1 MLCFIPGHCT
11 TTPPSTFLWH
21 MVVDHFAVHYVSNW
35 SNKPS
40 FFCKNKFCLKICF
53 SQNIQTLTE
62 RFLRTQPSK
71 YIWWFDIQVVQFG
84 QRIIY
89 ENSNQKHIHWTIN
102 SQGTIIKNSSLDTWF
117 QIKINC
123 LNLNV
128 YSEGH
133 ESVNFT
139 SFWHAFKI
147 CTLLKNDKSQQ
158 CRYYTMPMI
167 NESCFRNYH
176 KLVGSSSLK
185 KPCIKHPWQLW
196 RKPLFELPY
205 GILQKCTNHIPIY
218 LNRI

>member
-102 SQGTIIKNSSLDTWF
+102 SQGTIIRNSSLDTWF

-139 SFWHAFKI
+139 
-147 CTLLKNDKSQQ
+147 
-158 CRYYTMPMI
+158 
-167 NESCFRNYH
+167 
-176 KLVGSSSLK
+176 
-185 KPCIKHPWQLW
+185 
-196 RKPLFELPY
+196 PLFGMLSKY
-205 GILQKCTNHIPIY
+205 ALFSKTISHSNVDITRCQWSMNRVLGITTSLSAHH
-218 LNRI
+218 L